1 MAESNKMK
9 EMPVNKLMVQMGIPM
24 ILSMALQAVYNIV
37 DSAFV
42 GNMKAGSEVALN
54 ALTLVFPVQM
64 LMVAVGIGTGVGT
77 NALLAR
83 TLGQG
88 NSKKAAKVAG
98 NSLFLGV
105 IIYVVCLLFG
115 IFGVKAYISSQTVD
129 TEVLEMGVS
138 YLRICCVISFGI
150 IFFSLFEK
158 LLQATGRSLYS
169 TIGQVV
175 GAVVNIILDPIMIY
189 GIGPCPEMG
198 VKGAAY
204 ATVIGQVASA
214 VLLFI
219 FHMKLNKEFEHGA
232 KYMKPDGGIIKE
244 IYAIGLP
251 AIIAQALM
259 SIMVYV
265 MNLILKFNP
274 SAQTAYGL
282 FYKVQQFVLFLAF
295 GLRDAITPIIAFAYG
310 MRSKKRIQDGIKY
323 GLTYTIIL
331 MILGIA
337 ITEIFPGAFATLFNA
352 GQSREYFISAMRVI
366 SVSFLFAGINVAY
379 QGIYQAL
386 DGGMESLVISL
397 LRQLVIILP
406 LAGIFSIFV
415 RNAQKPGLIKDPY
428 IYKPDSIMLDME
440 DAVAENQKDAARFS
454 LYHALKTI
462 NYRVC
467 ERVVRING
475 LDSPYWKEDIRCSV
489 AGGCDSIRI
498 PKTESAQDVQLVE
511 REIISAEKEFGLPE
525 GSVLI
530 MAAVESARGVMKALD
545 ICESSERLF
554 GIALSGGDYTKDLQT
569 HITGTGIELMGARQN
584 G

>member
-1 MAESNKMK
+1 MKESNKMK
-9 EMPVNKLMVQMGIPM
+9 EMPVNNLMVQMGIPM

-42 GNMKAGSEVALN
+42 GNMKVGSEAALN

-88 NSKKAAKVAG
+88 DSKKAAKVAG
-98 NSLFLGV
+98 NSLSLGV
-105 IIYVVCLLFG
+105 IIYAVCLLFG
-115 IFGVKAYISSQTVD
+115 TFGVKTYISSQTVD
-129 TEVLEMGVS
+129 PEVISMGTS
-138 YLRICCVISFGI
+138 YLRTCCVISFGI

-189 GIGPCPEMG
+189 GIGPVPEMG

-214 VLLFI
+214 VLLFF
-219 FHMKLNKEFEHGA
+219 FHMKLNKEFEHDL
-232 KYMKPDGGIIKE
+232 KYMKPNVGIIKQ

-310 MRSKKRIQDGIKY
+310 MRNKKRIKAGIRY
-323 GLTYTIIL
+323 GLIYTIALMLFGIL
-331 MILGIA
+331 V
-337 ITEIFPGAFATLFNA
+337 TEIFPDAFAALFNA
-352 GQSREYFISAMRVI
+352 GKSREHFISAMRII
-366 SVSFLFAGINVAY
+366 SISFIFAGINVAY

-386 DGGMESLVISL
+386 DGGIESLVISP

-406 LAGIFSIFV
+406 LAGIFSICV
-415 RNAQKPGLIKDPY
+415 RNGQVGISLIWWAFPITEFAACLVGYVFLKRIQKNTV
-428 IYKPDSIMLDME
+428 E
-440 DAVAENQKDAARFS
+440 C
-454 LYHALKTI
+454 LK
-462 NYRVC
+462 
-467 ERVVRING
+467 
-475 LDSPYWKEDIRCSV
+475 
-489 AGGCDSIRI
+489 
-498 PKTESAQDVQLVE
+498 
-511 REIISAEKEFGLPE
+511 EK
-525 GSVLI
+525 
-530 MAAVESARGVMKALD
+530 
-545 ICESSERLF
+545 
-554 GIALSGGDYTKDLQT
+554 
-569 HITGTGIELMGARQN
+569 N
-584 G
+584 

>member
-9 EMPVNKLMVQMGIPM
+9 EMPVNKLMIRMGIPM

-42 GNMKAGSEVALN
+42 GNMRVGSEEALN

-88 NSKKAAKVAG
+88 NGKKAAKVAG

-129 TEVLEMGVS
+129 TEVLEMGVG

-158 LLQATGRSLYS
+158 LLQATGRSFYS
-169 TIGQVV
+169 T
-175 GAVVNIILDPIMIY
+175 
-189 GIGPCPEMG
+189 
-198 VKGAAY
+198 
-204 ATVIGQVASA
+204 IGQVASA

-219 FHMKLNKEFEHGA
+219 FHMKMNKEFEHGA

-310 MRSKKRIQDGIKY
+310 MRSKKRIQDGIKN
-323 GLTYTIIL
+323 GLIYTIIL

-337 ITEIFPGAFATLFNA
+337 ITEIFPEAFATLFHTGA
-352 GQSREYFISAMRVI
+352 SREYFIGAMRII
-366 SVSFLFAGINVAY
+366 SISFLFAGINVAY

-386 DGGMESLVISL
+386 DGGVESLVISL

-406 LAGIFSIFV
+406 LAGIFSVFV
-415 RNAQKPGLIKDPY
+415 RNGQIGISLIWWAFPITEIVSCFVGY
-428 IYKPDSIMLDME
+428 
-440 DAVAENQKDAARFS
+440 VF
-454 LYHALKTI
+454 LKKI
-462 NYRVC
+462 RKNRV
-467 ERVVRING
+467 N
-475 LDSPYWKEDIRCSV
+475 
-489 AGGCDSIRI
+489 
-498 PKTESAQDVQLVE
+498 
-511 REIISAEKEFGLPE
+511 
-525 GSVLI
+525 VL
-530 MAAVESARGVMKALD
+530 
-545 ICESSERLF
+545 
-554 GIALSGGDYTKDLQT
+554 
-569 HITGTGIELMGARQN
+569 N
-584 G
+584 